1 MIHPLS
7 RRKVWTL
14 NYVSRIPQF
23 SSVDFTQFSTKIYF
37 SSFQLFLNFFLKQS
51 IWENKWKNKLENGKH
66 RRKVSSGWQ
75 SCVHFD
81 TNKNKKDKVNN
92 FINISILL
100 KNKITIFS
108 ERKKLSEKKL
118 CLSFFDL
125 FVLEKLLSFFS
136 LSLKLENIRHA
147 LYIYLGLILPN
158 L

>member
-1 MIHPLS
+1 
-7 RRKVWTL
+7 L
-14 NYVSRIPQF
+14 NFKLFSRIPQF
-23 SSVDFTQFSTKIYF
+23 PSVDFTQFSTKVYF

-51 IWENKWKNKLENGKH
+51 MWENKWKNKLEIGKH

-92 FINISILL
+92 FINIFILL
-100 KNKITIFS
+100 KNKIIIFS
-108 ERKKLSEKKL
+108 ERKNWVKRNYVFRSLTFLSWKK
-118 CLSFFDL
+118 
-125 FVLEKLLSFFS
+125 VKLLSFFS

-147 LYIYLGLILPN
+147 LYIYLGLILQN